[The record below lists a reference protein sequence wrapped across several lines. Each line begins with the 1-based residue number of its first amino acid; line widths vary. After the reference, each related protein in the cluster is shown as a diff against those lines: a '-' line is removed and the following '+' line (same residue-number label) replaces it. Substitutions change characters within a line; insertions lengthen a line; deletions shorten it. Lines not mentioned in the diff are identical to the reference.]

1 MLESKNK
8 VFRSIVKSVDH
19 NEGIDT
25 SDLRLRMAQLNE
37 RFVRVTQ
44 LAQQWE
50 LVSHDLLCLF
60 NFEKRVSFYIWDLGT
75 SQW

>member
-25 SDLRLRMAQLNE
+25 GVLRLRMAQLNE
-37 RFVRVTQ
+37 RFIQVTQ
-44 LAQQWE
+44 LAQHWE
-50 LVSHDLLCLF
+50 LVSHDLLYWF
-60 NFEKRVSFYIWDLGT
+60 SYEKECHFMYGI
-75 SQW
+75 